1 MYPSIISPIFSTL
14 WNYGNFCH
22 FSKTFSIDYAYIT
35 TMKTIDI
42 FVLKQRVFI
51 AILFNAIRQKKGR
64 QNMF

>member
-1 MYPSIISPIFSTL
+1 
-14 WNYGNFCH
+14 
-22 FSKTFSIDYAYIT
+22 
-35 TMKTIDI
+35 MKTIDI